1 MRKKDCHLEWPVF
14 KKAIMNSKLSWEEEK
29 KLKNWL
35 KISKK
40 NRNYYQKA
48 KKHYQLYLSAETFP
62 ETDYTPAWEEFL
74 RHTQKSKNLHYQW
87 WIKIAAF
94 LVIIIST
101 YYLINFVRENR
112 QEISETVTDHIIEPG
127 KPVAKLYFDN
137 GQMVLLGDKDTLI
150 SLDGT
155 NTEIIIDSGTVNYR
169 DHKQGKPKYTR
180 YNKIEVPKG
189 GEYHITLADGSNI
202 WLNAESTLEY
212 SIPFSSE
219 QREVTLS
226 GEAYLEVVHEND
238 RPFIVK
244 TQNMNISVLGTSFNI
259 CVYPDEI
266 EIKTTL
272 VEGKICVEDI
282 KGLSESFI
290 LEPSQQL
297 TFNKISHESH
307 VKMVDTE
314 IYTAWVHGYFIF
326 EEESL
331 ENIFQ
336 RLGRWYD
343 IQVFFLDDNL
353 KRELLSGKLPR
364 FEDFHVILNMLEKV
378 SDAKFEL
385 NGNTIIVK

>member
-1 MRKKDCHLEWPVF
+1 LILE
-14 KKAIMNSKLSWEEEK
+14 
-29 KLKNWL
+29 
-35 KISKK
+35 
-40 NRNYYQKA
+40 
-48 KKHYQLYLSAETFP
+48 QL
-62 ETDYTPAWEEFL
+62 
-74 RHTQKSKNLHYQW
+74 
-87 WIKIAAF
+87 I
-94 LVIIIST
+94 
-101 YYLINFVRENR
+101 
-112 QEISETVTDHIIEPG
+112 
-127 KPVAKLYFDN
+127 
-137 GQMVLLGDKDTLI
+137 
-150 SLDGT
+150 
-155 NTEIIIDSGTVNYR
+155 TE
-169 DHKQGKPKYTR
+169 
-180 YNKIEVPKG
+180 
-189 GEYHITLADGSNI
+189 ITLADGSNI

-212 SIPFSSE
+212 PIPFSSE

-226 GEAYLEVVHEND
+226 GEAYLEVVYEND